1 MRLLAWTSYG
11 SIYRT
16 TPFDGVLKGSF
27 DANRLLFGG
36 ESTTETSMKVAVTTT
51 TYVDQR
57 TVVLSN
63 YNRPEYRSG
72 GFHSISQRL
81 VMFCAQ
87 VLLTRDIS

>member
-1 MRLLAWTSYG
+1 MQLFSWTSYG

-36 ESTTETSMKVAVTTT
+36 EHTTETSMKVAVTTT

-72 GFHSISQRL
+72 GFHPISQTHHVL
-81 VMFCAQ
+81 CAS
-87 VLLTRDIS
+87 LAD